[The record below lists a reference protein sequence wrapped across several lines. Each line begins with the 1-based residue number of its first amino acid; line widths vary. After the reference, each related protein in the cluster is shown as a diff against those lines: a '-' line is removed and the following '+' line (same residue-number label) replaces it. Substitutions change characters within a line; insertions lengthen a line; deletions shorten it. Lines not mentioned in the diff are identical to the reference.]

1 MINMKIERRNNMGV
15 RYNSEGMQQTINE
28 ISREITNLEDEL
40 KEVQQI
46 KQSMQNNLSGEEA
59 NQAYAKLEEMEKSLQ
74 QVIETQNEN
83 RKNLMEKKQGFD
95 DATVGLQK
103 GENNE

>member
-1 MINMKIERRNNMGV
+1 MGV

-74 QVIETQNEN
+74 QVIETQNAN
-83 RKNLMEKKQGFD
+83 RRNLMEKKQGFD
-95 DATVGLQK
+95 DATVGL
-103 GENNE
+103 